1 MSQRRQTP
9 SPILVVGAPRL
20 GKSWVARIIAS
31 HPSVGYFH
39 EPDNEKLH
47 PVAFYL
53 KQRLH
58 RFPYL
63 RAADDAPEFE
73 MLWKLA
79 LYGRLPGRRVRK
91 AVDRVGRLAP
101 EVVERNIQARC
112 DANVTSSGRDDIRL
126 SRWQRRRA
134 AAAYAAAR
142 GMATMIGTMPQR
154 RLVKSVH
161 SVLAL
166 RWIARNFAV
175 PTVVV
180 RRDPFAVVASYLRM
194 KLPDADRNVFSQTS
208 FVEDFLDTE
217 MAETVT
223 RAVDPL
229 QRIGYQLAA
238 IDRFLD
244 SYVRGNPDC
253 ITVEH
258 EALCRDPVAE
268 FRAVFDRLGLPW
280 AAEIERA
287 IETSNR
293 AGTGFNTQ
301 RARHEEI
308 GKWKRELRGKQV
320 RLLSESFATMRL
332 QLGNTGAPAT
342 PTDRQ
347 R

>member
-9 SPILVVGAPRL
+9 SPILVVGAPRS
-20 GKSWVARIIAS
+20 GTSWVARIIAS

-63 RAADDAPEFE
+63 RAADDSPEFE
-73 MLWKLA
+73 TLWKLA
-79 LYGRLPGRRVRK
+79 LYGRFPGRRVRK
-91 AVDRVGRLAP
+91 AADRLGRLAP
-101 EVVERNIQARC
+101 EVVERNVRARC
-112 DANVTSSGRDDIRL
+112 DVTSPRDDIQ
-126 SRWQRRRA
+126 SSQWQRRRA
-134 AAAYAAAR
+134 AAAYAVAR
-142 GMATMIGTMPQR
+142 GMTTVLGIMPQR

-175 PTVVV
+175 PTVIV

-208 FVEDFLDTE
+208 FVEDFLDGE

-244 SYVRGNPDC
+244 SYVRGDPDC

-258 EALCRDPVAE
+258 EALCRDPVTE
-268 FRAVFDRLGLPW
+268 FRAVVSRLGLSW
-280 AAEIERA
+280 TAEIEHA
-287 IETSNR
+287 IAASDR

-308 GKWKRELRGKQV
+308 GKWKHELSGKQV
-320 RLLSESFATMRL
+320 RLLSESFAMMRL
-332 QLGNTGAPAT
+332 QRDNTDAPAT